1 MENFESIRFVIEL
14 VVSLLV
20 TPLGLVLWWNF
31 RTLKVQADKTK
42 DDLAAYKLHAAE
54 TYSTKNDLSKA
65 IEQFSRSIDAV
76 FAKLER
82 IEDKLDLKADKVHA

>member
-1 MENFESIRFVIEL
+1 MDFEIARLVAEL
-14 VVSLLV
+14 IVALLV
-20 TPLGLVLWWNF
+20 TPFGIVLWWNF
-31 RTLKVQADKTK
+31 RTVKAQGEKTK

-54 TYSTKNDLSKA
+54 TYSTKNDLGKA

-82 IEDKLDLKADKVHA
+82 IEDKLDSKADKGHT

>member
-1 MENFESIRFVIEL
+1 MDMETTRLIIEFL
-14 VVSLLV
+14 AAPFAV
-20 TPLGLVLWWNF
+20 VLWWNF
-31 RTLKVQADKTK
+31 RALKAQSERTK
-42 DDLAAYKLHAAE
+42 DELAEYKLHAAE

-82 IEDKLDLKADKVHA
+82 IEDKLDSKADKANV

>member
-1 MENFESIRFVIEL
+1 MDNMEMLRLIIEFL
-14 VVSLLV
+14 A
-20 TPLGLVLWWNF
+20 TPFAIVLWWNF
-31 RTLKVQADKTK
+31 RTLKTQAEQTREE
-42 DDLAAYKLHAAE
+42 LAAYKLHAAE